1 MLNKKKIKRF
11 FNLIIPSMKAVF
23 ENQAIGPI
31 LSPYISKDKINNF
44 CTEFNTVSIIYKY
57 SLLLHIKLILFVDN
71 SFFFIIKGPTLSLLF
86 KLVYNIDSCFQL
98 KDFDINVFDFFDLVF
113 VKDFFFLNQVKTSYV
128 FSFFFKKRLLMSINS
143 FINLIISEEGEVSGN
158 DNIII

>member
-71 SFFFIIKGPTLSLLF
+71 SFFLL
-86 KLVYNIDSCFQL
+86 L
-98 KDFDINVFDFFDLVF
+98 KA
-113 VKDFFFLNQVKTSYV
+113 QH
-128 FSFFFKKRLLMSINS
+128 
-143 FINLIISEEGEVSGN
+143 
-158 DNIII
+158 